1 VGRALYSLDQREK
14 QGEYLSFEKDDII
27 VLSPVGATEGWWKG
41 ELVHTS
47 SGQLKI
53 GEKGLVPCSYIQ
65 TISFESVNDQKEYD
79 LYSLL
84 KVLNL
89 FLLDSLFSHVIL
101 SKAILAP
108 DMRFIAALCTTS
120 HAIGEPAEIIA
131 KDLVTIFEESSRTH
145 ILLKTV
151 IDTEVTRTGRLCEGD
166 VGVCVCAS
174 C

>member
-1 VGRALYSLDQREK
+1 MRYKHYNCCSTYQGYQNVGRVGRALYSLDQREK

-53 GEKGLVPCSYIQ
+53 GEKGLVPCSYVQ

-89 FLLDSLFSHVIL
+89 FLLDSPIIFSCNLFKGH
-101 SKAILAP
+101 P
-108 DMRFIAALCTTS
+108 CTR
-120 HAIGEPAEIIA
+120 HAVHRG
-131 KDLVTIFEESSRTH
+131 
-145 ILLKTV
+145 TV
-151 IDTEVTRTGRLCEGD
+151 HYLTRYRR
-166 VGVCVCAS
+166 AS
-174 C
+174 